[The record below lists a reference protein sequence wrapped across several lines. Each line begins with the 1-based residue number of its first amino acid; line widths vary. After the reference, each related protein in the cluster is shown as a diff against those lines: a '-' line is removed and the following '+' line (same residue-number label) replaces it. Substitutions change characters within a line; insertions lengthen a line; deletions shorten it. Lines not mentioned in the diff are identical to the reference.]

1 VTAVASVPK
10 NLIVCEDNMSEPTFR
25 LTSEQQGEVKL
36 RWRKGQ
42 GISQIATKAK
52 LVREYV
58 QAYVKYLNSQE
69 GIIR

>member
-1 VTAVASVPK
+1 
-10 NLIVCEDNMSEPTFR
+10 MSEPTFR